1 MPVLT
6 PDGISAVIG
15 WDAETTVHDRRR
27 ILARELI
34 AARLGCEA
42 KDVRVE
48 REAPRGFGYHTR
60 LIASRDHDELKL
72 AIVTASFRTA
82 TVAAICDSGTP
93 LGIDIRDTEPDEVT
107 VYTMPRH
114 SPLINKDDTAD
125 LLHRW
130 TRVQA
135 VLGADGRGA
144 RIRPE
149 HVVLDTGREKGWLRD
164 RRARYG
170 LTDASRDGWVITIAA
185 GIADG
190 ARLPR

>member
-42 KDVRVE
+42 KEVRVE
-48 REAPRGFGYHTR
+48 RDAPRGFGYHTR
-60 LIASRDHDELKL
+60 LIASRGHDELSL
-72 AIVTASFRTA
+72 SIVTASFRTA
-82 TVAAICDSGTP
+82 TVAAICDSGTSV
-93 LGIDIRDTEPDEVT
+93 GIDLRDSEPDEVT
-107 VYTMPRH
+107 VFTMRRH

-125 LLHRW
+125 LVHRW

-135 VLGADGRGA
+135 VLGADGRGG
-144 RIRPE
+144 RIPPG
-149 HVVLDTGREKGWLRD
+149 HVVLDAGRERGWLRD
-164 RRARYG
+164 RRVRYG

-185 GIADG
+185 GIVDG
-190 ARLPR
+190 ERRPR